1 MVGYVPWFLPRLDD
15 HTACDPWKQREFSEE
30 EEKVD
35 LEQSCSH
42 CLADCEYTEYKVE
55 TTAAEFR
62 FYSSSSS
69 MSFIAEDFLVTVT

>member
-42 CLADCEYTEYKVE
+42 CLADCEYTEYTVE

-62 FYSSSSS
+62 WSI
-69 MSFIAEDFLVTVT
+69 SFNP